1 MDAIGRANLNTKRI
15 LDASI
20 SNYIGHDESVS
31 RNENFAQDECKK
43 PSFVTAVITITCGC
57 ARRDDNPGV
66 FGLIRVVTKPAESP
80 TISLYHYCDT
90 IDSMVL
96 RLNPS
101 SGVPIYLQIVEQIRH
116 SIEIGALV
124 EGDQLPPIRTLAEE
138 LIVSP
143 NTVVK
148 AYDDLEQE
156 GLIRLRH
163 GAGAYVGKANI
174 GKSRFRRF
182 RDASVVVKETVRK
195 LRSMGLSDDESR
207 RLFEAEWIEEAAT
220 R

>member
-1 MDAIGRANLNTKRI
+1 MLNDESRTPRSVISLRSSQESFPGERASGLVGTKR
-15 LDASI
+15 LA
-20 SNYIGHDESVS
+20 
-31 RNENFAQDECKK
+31 
-43 PSFVTAVITITCGC
+43 
-57 ARRDDNPGV
+57 
-66 FGLIRVVTKPAESP
+66 
-80 TISLYHYCDT
+80 LYHYCDT
-90 IDSMVL
+90 LVSMVI

-101 SGVPIYLQIVEQIRH
+101 SGIPIYLQIVEKIRH

-124 EGDQLPPIRTLAEE
+124 EGDQLPAIRTLAEE
-138 LIVSP
+138 LVVSP

-163 GAGAYVGKANI
+163 GAGAYVEKGNLA
-174 GKSRFRRF
+174 KSRLRRF
-182 RDASVVVKETVRK
+182 REASVVVKETVRK

-207 RLFEAEWIEEAAT
+207 RLFEAEWIEKAAA

>member
-1 MDAIGRANLNTKRI
+1 M
-15 LDASI
+15 
-20 SNYIGHDESVS
+20 
-31 RNENFAQDECKK
+31 
-43 PSFVTAVITITCGC
+43 
-57 ARRDDNPGV
+57 
-66 FGLIRVVTKPAESP
+66 LI
-80 TISLYHYCDT
+80 
-90 IDSMVL
+90 

-101 SGVPIYLQIVEQIRH
+101 SGIPIYLQIVEQIRH

-124 EGDQLPPIRTLAEE
+124 EGDQLPAIRILAEQ
-138 LIVSP
+138 LVVSP

-148 AYDDLEQE
+148 AYDDLSQS

-163 GAGAYVGKANI
+163 GAGAYVEKGSY

-182 RDASVVVKETVRK
+182 REASVVVKETVRK

-207 RLFEAEWIEEAAT
+207 RLFEAQWIEEAAA